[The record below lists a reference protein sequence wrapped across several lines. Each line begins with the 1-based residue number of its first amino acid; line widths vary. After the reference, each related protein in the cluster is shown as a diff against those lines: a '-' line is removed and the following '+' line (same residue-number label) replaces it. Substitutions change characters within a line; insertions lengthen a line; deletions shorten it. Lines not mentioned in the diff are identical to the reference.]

1 MNNKNNNRG
10 QASANR
16 YAIIDA
22 VLKKAVFPQTVE
34 IENEGIA
41 PEQFHATGLRRVE
54 LFAAVAMA
62 SLAHAVVSRAVHR
75 TPGGTLRSDWKRRI
89 AVNAAEI
96 ARLLDEALDD
106 LEKGDEPA
114 NDSKQ

>member
-1 MNNKNNNRG
+1 MNNKNNDRG
-10 QASANR
+10 EAPENR
-16 YAIIDA
+16 YERINAA
-22 VLKKAVFPQTVE
+22 LKKSVFPQTVE
-34 IENEGIA
+34 IENEGFA

-62 SLAHAVVSRAVHR
+62 SLAHAVVTSRPAS
-75 TPGGTLRSDWKRRI
+75 GGTLRPDWRRRI
-89 AVNAAEI
+89 AVDAAEI

-114 NDSKQ
+114 KDSEQ

>member
-10 QASANR
+10 QAPENR

-41 PEQFHATGLRRVE
+41 PEQFYATGLRRVD

-62 SLAHAVVSRAVHR
+62 SLAHAVVTSHPAS
-75 TPGGTLRSDWKRRI
+75 GGTLRPGWARRV
-89 AVNAAEI
+89 ATEATELAYYLDQ
-96 ARLLDEALDD
+96 ALDE
-106 LEKGDEPA
+106 LEKNGEPA
-114 NDSKQ
+114 KDSEE

>member
-10 QASANR
+10 HASENR
-16 YAIIDA
+16 YERINAA
-22 VLKKAVFPQTVE
+22 LKKSVFPQTVE

-41 PEQFHATGLRRVE
+41 PERFHATGLRRVE

-62 SLAHAVVSRAVHR
+62 SLAHAVVTSRPAS
-75 TPGGTLRSDWKRRI
+75 GGTLRPDWRRRV
-89 AVNAAEI
+89 AREAAEL
-96 ARLLDEALDD
+96 AYYLDQALDH
-106 LEKGDEPA
+106 LEEPA